1 MCVKAVVLCVSL
13 MCVCVLTAEVEM
25 TAGGLAVMDF
35 LVAVRSQTCVR
46 GCQQPFE
53 TQINHA

>member
-1 MCVKAVVLCVSL
+1 MCVKAVVLCASL
-13 MCVCVLTAEVEM
+13 MCVCVLAAEVEM

-53 TQINHA
+53 T

>member
-35 LVAVRSQTCVR
+35 LVTVRSQTCVR

-53 TQINHA
+53 T